1 MPPVIAVVAA
11 VFFEAVFAKVVIA
24 AIVVGLS
31 YYQQAKARRKARD
44 AYNRSLQ
51 DRLVMTATVEQPR
64 TRCYGRVRNVDG
76 VLFKSTWGDKKEQYT
91 LVIALCGH
99 EIDGVEKL
107 MFGDTEIAID
117 SEGLV
122 GTAPWNG
129 LKTDT
134 LNATVPSGFNGIT
147 LDVAPDPGS
156 VKAIAETPSG
166 EVEITPT
173 VSGNTVTFSSD
184 FSGFFKRIA
193 YQKTLPKQKA
203 RVRVFNGGDGQ
214 DLSAT
219 LAERFPGM
227 IVPGAHRFAGMACL
241 LVDMLY
247 DQDAF
252 PNGVPNPITAVF
264 RGAKV
269 FDPRTGITAWT
280 ENPALIARDWS
291 LYANGGGCSASD
303 LVSEDFIAAANAC
316 DVSHAFTSVNGSGSS
331 TTTTRPMYTCG
342 IVCDTSANPL
352 ETLSAICESMA
363 GDFAWPGGKLSVRA
377 GAYTLPAWTI
387 DGDWLSDKGQIEMVK
402 DAPRSELVNIITPTI
417 ANAANRYI
425 AAPLPRVVADAYVA
439 VDGEEYPQELQF
451 EGVTDSDH
459 AGHVASVMLKDARAA
474 KTYTLPCNLLG
485 LQVKVGQN
493 VTVNIPEIGLSSEV
507 MRCIGWKLDFEQSC
521 CYLTLKSTSAAIFDP
536 DATFK
541 RDDALPS
548 TSLPN
553 PFFVPDVTGLTL
565 TSGTATLFVQ
575 SDGTIVPRVLATW
588 AAATDEGVLNGGA
601 VDVRYGNL
609 NTDPADWNIVSVPG
623 SDTQVYLEGVEDMR
637 YYGVMLRFRNKL
649 VTGKWTKVS
658 LHQVIGKSQPPAV
671 VTGLTAT
678 RVLGAL
684 VLKRTATTEPDWDNT
699 IYEYSTNGGF
709 SWNLIPAVADRSGA
723 TWSGPVTGA
732 LKIRARD
739 VDTSG
744 NIGTASSPID
754 FTVAPDNVGAPSST
768 LGIKINVGDFAGTT
782 NYNECY
788 IHGRDS
794 SGAAAD
800 IDGTIQLNG
809 ASVTVPRGLLVT
821 GQGPVSAFI
830 VWDRSGAGFSTTV
843 PSTIPWVMA
852 RKSGAQWEYDNNS
865 GWVSF
870 TPTSDHF
877 VIGLIQSGGVDT
889 GSPGAPPGIL
899 SATMLSAAWVPD
911 VIAALGTTADWTG
924 VKNRPSTYRV
934 AARGLSA
941 TGFPLDSTLLDADTN
956 SSLSGPG
963 SMYRVIK
970 IHRTTK
976 AVTHLGDFNPL
987 SGAGGALAQCNAMA
1001 DALNGIDASH
1011 ICVVYTFDE
1020 PSTNRR
1026 LGNLPAAMY
1035 RNGAS
1040 RAVWGSDAF
1049 KYRGAYILVGIG
1061 GCGEGNGAE
1070 NYAGAVDS
1078 DPNAWCD
1085 TTFQITNTGALVVSG
1100 ATRGATT
1107 LLDYGYLGS
1116 LDATTNVPYYQ
1127 STEPSPVVN
1136 GAIWVIPGGKT
1147 YQRVGGVWREYVQ
1160 PGSVGTGEL
1169 GSGAATTIV
1178 SSGVA
1183 LDTWT
1188 LPAGDNLTQFRNLG
1202 AISYTNLTGGPVLLE
1217 LSAVADH
1224 QMSAAAGASGR
1235 LNVLSCLAYS
1245 IDGAPY
1251 TSNGPF
1257 FQAYRSA
1264 DPGESLIWATTALD
1278 TVALPAGSSLTMLLS
1293 NRASTSGNYG
1303 SGSTVTSNQVKTRI
1317 TVVKR

>member
-1 MPPVIAVVAA
+1 MPPVIIAAVAAYAGWITAAQLILTVVAYS
-11 VFFEAVFAKVVIA
+11 
-24 AIVVGLS
+24 LTQ
-31 YYQQAKARRKARD
+31 YQASRMRRKARD
-44 AYNRSLQ
+44 NYNQSLQ
-51 DRLVMTATVEQPR
+51 DRLVMTSTVEQAR

-76 VLFKSTWGDKKEQYT
+76 ILFKATWGSKKEQYT

-107 MFGDTEIAID
+107 MFGDTEIVID

-134 LNATVPSGFNGIT
+134 LSATVPSGFNGIT
-147 LDVAPDPGS
+147 LDDTPDPGS
-156 VKAIAETPSG
+156 VKAIAETPDG

-227 IVPGAHRFAGMACL
+227 IVPGAHLFAGMACL
-241 LVDMLY
+241 LVDLLY

-269 FDPRTGITAWT
+269 FDPRTGTTAWT

-291 LYANGGGCSASD
+291 LYANGGGCSAAD

-342 IVCDTSANPL
+342 IVCDTSANPM

-377 GAYTLPAWTI
+377 GAYTMPAWTI

-402 DAPRSELVNIITPTI
+402 DAPRSELINIITPTI
-417 ANAANRYI
+417 ANSANRYI

-439 VDGEEYPQELQF
+439 VDGEEYPQEIQL

-459 AGHVASVMLKDARAA
+459 AAHISSVMLKDARAA
-474 KTYTLPCNLLG
+474 KTYTLPCNLKG

-493 VTVNIPEIGLSSEV
+493 ATVNIPEIGLSNEV
-507 MRCIGWKLDFEQSC
+507 MRCVGWKLDFEQSC
-521 CYLTLKSTSAAIFDP
+521 CYLTMKSTSAAIFDP

-553 PFFVPDVTGLTL
+553 PFFVPTVSGLTL
-565 TSGTATLFVQ
+565 ASGTAHLFIQ
-575 SDGTIVPRVLATW
+575 SDGTIVPRMLASW
-588 AAATDEGVLNGGA
+588 SAATDQGVIDGGA

-609 NTDPADWNIVSVPG
+609 NTDPAAWSVVSVPG

-637 YYGVMLRFRNKL
+637 YYGVMVRFRNKL
-649 VTGKWTKVS
+649 VAGQWTKVS
-658 LHQVIGKSQPPAV
+658 LHQVLGKSQPPAAV
-671 VTGLTAT
+671 AGLAAN

-684 VLKRTATTEPDWDNT
+684 VLTRTPTTEPDWDNT
-699 IYEYSTNGGF
+699 IYEYSTNGGA

-723 TWSGPVTGA
+723 TWTAPVTGA

-744 NIGTASSPID
+744 NLGALSSVID
-754 FTVAPDNVGAPSST
+754 VTVAPDSIGTPSAT
-768 LGIKINVGDFAGTT
+768 LAIKINVGDFAGTT
-782 NYNECY
+782 NYSEAY
-788 IHGRDS
+788 IHGRDN
-794 SGAAAD
+794 SGTATD
-800 IDGTIQLNG
+800 TNGTIQVNG
-809 ASVTVPRGLLVT
+809 ASVAVPKGVLVT
-821 GQGPVSAFI
+821 GMGPVSAFI
-830 VWDRSGAGFSTTV
+830 VWDSAGATFSTTV
-843 PSTIPWVMA
+843 PSMTPWVMA
-852 RKSGAQWEYDNNS
+852 RKVSGGWQYDNNG
-865 GWVSF
+865 GWVAF
-870 TPTSDHF
+870 TPGPTHY
-877 VIGLIQSGGVDT
+877 VIGLIQTGGPDT
-889 GSPGAPPGIL
+889 NSAPGIL

-911 VIAALGTTADWTG
+911 VIAALGTTADWTS
-924 VKNRPSTYRV
+924 VTSRPSTYRV

-941 TGFPLDSTLLDADTN
+941 TGYPMESGVIDADTN
-956 SSLSGPG
+956 AGIVGASA
-963 SMYRVIK
+963 MYRVVK

-976 AVTHLGDFNPL
+976 AVTDLGSFNPL

-1001 DALNGIDASH
+1001 AALNSIDSSH
-1011 ICVVYTFDE
+1011 ICVVFTYDE
-1020 PSTNRR
+1020 PATNRR

-1035 RNGAS
+1035 RNGAT
-1040 RAVWGSDAF
+1040 RNVWGSDSF
-1049 KYRGAYILVGIG
+1049 RYRGAYILVGIG

-1070 NYAGAVDS
+1070 NYSGEIDS
-1078 DPNAWCD
+1078 DTNAWCE
-1085 TTFQITNTGALVVSG
+1085 TTFQITASGAFFVSG

-1107 LLDYGYLGS
+1107 LLDYGYIGS

-1169 GSGAATTIV
+1169 GSGAATSIV

-1183 LDTWT
+1183 LDSWT

-1224 QMSAAAGASGR
+1224 QMSAAAGAAGR
-1235 LNVLSCLAYS
+1235 LNVLSYLAYS
-1245 IDGAPY
+1245 IDGGPY

-1278 TVALPAGSSLTMLLS
+1278 TVALAAGSSLTMLLS